1 MKTNE
6 ERLAEALDYLDIR
19 RLQNRYADI
28 VTRRAWAELHE
39 IMRPGCKLELD
50 LGDNQM
56 VFDGPQAIGDFIGE
70 QLEAFEFFEF
80 VILNTVIEVDVEA
93 GVAGGRMYMQELRQN
108 VSDGRRTNAYGV
120 YHDRFER
127 HDGTWSPAVATAR
140 SPAPSRRGR
149 NTNRSSSPFP
159 CTTSARCNQKPAV
172 PRPSAQK
179 FPPSE
184 LVYEWC
190 ILCVWRVQTLI

>member
-1 MKTNE
+1 MRTTE
-6 ERLAEALDYLDIR
+6 ERLADALDYLDIR

-28 VTRRAWAELHE
+28 VTRRAWPELHE
-39 IMRPGCKLELD
+39 IMRPGCRLELD

-80 VILNTVIEVDVEA
+80 VILNTVIDVDVEA

-127 HDGTWSPAVATAR
+127 HDGAWWLAR
-140 SPAPSRRGR
+140 RRYGSFSRTIAPGPEHEQVVFPLPLHDL
-149 NTNRSSSPFP
+149 RS
-159 CTTSARCNQKPAV
+159 
-172 PRPSAQK
+172 
-179 FPPSE
+179 
-184 LVYEWC
+184 L
-190 ILCVWRVQTLI
+190 

>member
-1 MKTNE
+1 MKTTE

-28 VTRRAWAELHE
+28 VTRRAWPELHE

-56 VFDGPQAIGDFIGE
+56 VFNGPQEIGDFIGE

-80 VILNTVIEVDVEA
+80 VILNTVIDVDVEA

-127 HDGTWSPAVATAR
+127 HDGSWWLAR
-140 SPAPSRRGR
+140 RRYGSFSRTIAPG
-149 NTNRSSSPFP
+149 PEHEQVVFP
-159 CTTSARCNQKPAV
+159 LPLHDLHS
-172 PRPSAQK
+172 
-179 FPPSE
+179 
-184 LVYEWC
+184 L
-190 ILCVWRVQTLI
+190 